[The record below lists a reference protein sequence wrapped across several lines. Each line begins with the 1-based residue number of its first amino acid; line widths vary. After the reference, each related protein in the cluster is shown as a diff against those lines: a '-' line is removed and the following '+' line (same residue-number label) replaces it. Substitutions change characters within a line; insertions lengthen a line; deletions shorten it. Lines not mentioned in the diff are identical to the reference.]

1 MRRVKQIK
9 NTFSFERFTTG
20 RKELNMNSVILFEV
34 KNIVGFR
41 NNTKEA
47 GQSRALLELQVKV
60 LLSVLPD
67 LNIRT
72 NELSP
77 KLDCLSKFI
86 SVGVTSKQTQ
96 YI

>member
-1 MRRVKQIK
+1 MGRVKQIK

-20 RKELNMNSVILFEV
+20 RKELNMNSVIIFEV
-34 KNIVGFR
+34 KKYYALEITTNKLGS
-41 NNTKEA
+41 A
-47 GQSRALLELQVKV
+47 GPYLSSKF